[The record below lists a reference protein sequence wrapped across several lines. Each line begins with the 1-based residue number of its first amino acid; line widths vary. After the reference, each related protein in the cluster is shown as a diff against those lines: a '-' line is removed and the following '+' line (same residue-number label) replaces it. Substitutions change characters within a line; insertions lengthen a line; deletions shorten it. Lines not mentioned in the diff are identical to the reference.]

1 MEKKYSYYI
10 SLFLYALKN
19 KSIVLKNNLFRY
31 VYIYN
36 VSTEY
41 LVGNELINED
51 VIIDKE
57 LGLANSTELINALN
71 ELNSMGYVTVQG
83 SEIIINVSL
92 IDYIENIK
100 STSEKLKNDLNN
112 IMYFVNIVAQYNEDV
127 ILSAFFNEP
136 NVEDAISRNKKSIT
150 LNNNQLKI
158 MLEEFENASSINKD
172 ISIEK
177 YDVFTAWLDYI
188 FEEYLK
194 EKKLDE

>member
-1 MEKKYSYYI
+1 MEKKYAYYI
-10 SLFLYALKN
+10 SLFLYALKG
-19 KSIVLKNNLFRY
+19 KSVVLKYNLFRY
-31 VYIYN
+31 VYIFN

-57 LGLANSTELINALN
+57 LGLANSTELTSALN
-71 ELNSMGYVTVQG
+71 ELNKREYVTVQG
-83 SEIIINVSL
+83 SKIIINEAL
-92 IDYIENIK
+92 IGYIDTIK
-100 STSEKLKNDLNN
+100 STSEKVKHDLNN

-136 NVEDAISRNKKSIT
+136 NIEDAISRNKKNIS
-150 LNNNQLKI
+150 LNNNQLKK
-158 MLEEFENASSINKD
+158 MLEEFEKASSINKD
-172 ISIEK
+172 INIEK

>member
-1 MEKKYSYYI
+1 MEKKFLYYI
-10 SLFLYALKN
+10 SLFLYAKKKKN
-19 KSIVLKNNLFRY
+19 IVLKNNLFRY

-57 LGLANSTELINALN
+57 LGLANSTELTNALN

-83 SEIIINVSL
+83 SEIIINAAL

-100 STSEKLKNDLNN
+100 STSEKVKDDLNN
-112 IMYFVNIVAQYNEDV
+112 ILYFVNIVAQYNEDV

-136 NVEDAISRNKKSIT
+136 NVEDAISRNKKSIA
-150 LNNNQLKI
+150 LNNNQLKK
-158 MLEEFENASSINKD
+158 MLEEFENASSINKE

-188 FEEYLK
+188 FEEYIK
-194 EKKLDE
+194 EKNLDE

>member
-1 MEKKYSYYI
+1 M
-10 SLFLYALKN
+10 
-19 KSIVLKNNLFRY
+19 FRY

-36 VSTEY
+36 ASTEY

-57 LGLANSTELINALN
+57 LGLANSTELTNALN

-83 SEIIINVSL
+83 SEIIINAAL

-100 STSEKLKNDLNN
+100 STSEKVKDDLNN
-112 IMYFVNIVAQYNEDV
+112 ILYFVNIVAQYNEDV

-136 NVEDAISRNKKSIT
+136 NVEDAISRNKKSIA
-150 LNNNQLKI
+150 LNKKKKKK
-158 MLEEFENASSINKD
+158 MLEEFENASSINKE

-188 FEEYLK
+188 FEEYIK
-194 EKKLDE
+194 EKNLDE

>member
-19 KSIVLKNNLFRY
+19 KIIVLKNNLFRY

-41 LVGNELINED
+41 LIGNELINED

-57 LGLANSTELINALN
+57 LGLANSTELTNALN

-83 SEIIINVSL
+83 SEIIINVAL

-100 STSEKLKNDLNN
+100 STLEKVKDDLNN

-136 NVEDAISRNKKSIT
+136 NVEDAISRNKKSIA

-158 MLEEFENASSINKD
+158 MLEEFENATSINKD

>member
-1 MEKKYSYYI
+1 MEKKFLYYI

-19 KSIVLKNNLFRY
+19 KNIVLKNNLFRY

-51 VIIDKE
+51 VIIYKE
-57 LGLANSTELINALN
+57 LGLANSTELTNALN

-83 SEIIINVSL
+83 SEIIINAAL

-100 STSEKLKNDLNN
+100 STSEKVKDDLNN
-112 IMYFVNIVAQYNEDV
+112 ILYFVNIVAQYNEDV

-136 NVEDAISRNKKSIT
+136 NVEDAISRNKKSIA
-150 LNNNQLKI
+150 LNNNQLKK
-158 MLEEFENASSINKD
+158 MLEEFENASSINKE

-188 FEEYLK
+188 FEEYIK
-194 EKKLDE
+194 EKNLDE

>member
-57 LGLANSTELINALN
+57 LGLANLTELTNALN
-71 ELNSMGYVTVQG
+71 ELNSMGYVSLQG

-100 STSEKLKNDLNN
+100 STSEKVKNDLNN

-136 NVEDAISRNKKSIT
+136 NVEDAISRNKKSIA

-158 MLEEFENASSINKD
+158 MLEEFENATSINKD
-172 ISIEK
+172 IIIEK